1 MFWNTSTALA
11 HHCCTNVLCVWI
23 QRSGFAVF
31 LLSEILDAS
40 ILNPKNEKSLI
51 KRGHHLL
58 TSSPLTLP
66 CLTWNSL
73 VPLVVKVTTAAHV
86 GSGRQQHELL
96 NKTEA
101 ALKSPA
107 VVRNDENIPNLA
119 WIYNYAKSKFESL
132 YWNFSIPIQSPGREL
147 LWIICRDCVYLWESV
162 CVIFFLPVFFF
173 LMQISDTS

>member
-1 MFWNTSTALA
+1 M
-11 HHCCTNVLCVWI
+11 
-23 QRSGFAVF
+23 
-31 LLSEILDAS
+31 
-40 ILNPKNEKSLI
+40 
-51 KRGHHLL
+51 L

-147 LWIICRDCVYLWESV
+147 LWIICRDSVRECV
-162 CVIFFLPVFFF
+162 CDFFPPCFFF
-173 LMQISDTS
+173 FNADLRYFIMKLLWSPKTTTNELFWEVFSYMSLQ

>member
-1 MFWNTSTALA
+1 M
-11 HHCCTNVLCVWI
+11 
-23 QRSGFAVF
+23 
-31 LLSEILDAS
+31 
-40 ILNPKNEKSLI
+40 
-51 KRGHHLL
+51 L

-66 CLTWNSL
+66 CLITWNSL

-162 CVIFFLPVFFF
+162 CVIFFLPVFFLNADLRYF
-173 LMQISDTS
+173 IMKLLWSPKTTTNELFWEVFSYMSLQ